1 MASIAGGILK
11 MTLSAPQRLAKKGV
25 KTATVVVKV
34 NARLALFIFDAVLI
48 SPTQPHRPRRRHLPA
63 VFLSVGGCAPAGRI
77 AHWSPVNRHGCLMSS
92 LKFSITRQEALL
104 IMITMFWG
112 GTFLAVQYA
121 VSLSGP
127 LFFVGLRFAT
137 AALAV
142 GLLSLRTLRGLTWLE
157 VKAGVAIGVAIALG
171 YGLQTWGLQSI
182 SSSKSAFITAMYVP
196 LVPLLQWL
204 CLGRMP
210 GVMSCVGIVLAFIGL
225 ILLAG
230 PENNLLA
237 LGVGEMITLA
247 SALAIAA
254 EIILISA
261 WAGKVDVRRVTVVQ
275 LATASLVAFA
285 AMKPA
290 GEAVPPLTPA
300 LLGVALGLG
309 IFSAIIQVT
318 MNWAQ
323 RSVSPTRATLIYTGE
338 PVWAGIF
345 GRLAGER
352 LPLLALLGCVLILA
366 GVLVS
371 ELKWKRKSPPQVSTN
386 DDAQPLTDLADR
398 REP

>member
-1 MASIAGGILK
+1 M
-11 MTLSAPQRLAKKGV
+11 
-25 KTATVVVKV
+25 
-34 NARLALFIFDAVLI
+34 
-48 SPTQPHRPRRRHLPA
+48 
-63 VFLSVGGCAPAGRI
+63 
-77 AHWSPVNRHGCLMSS
+77 
-92 LKFSITRQEALL
+92 
-104 IMITMFWG
+104 
-112 GTFLAVQYA
+112 
-121 VSLSGP
+121 
-127 LFFVGLRFAT
+127 RFAT

-171 YGLQTWGLQSI
+171 YGLQTWGLQTI

-230 PENNLLA
+230 PENNLPA

-247 SALAIAA
+247 SAVAIAA

-290 GEAVPPLTPA
+290 GESVPSLTPA

-352 LPLLALLGCVLILA
+352 LPLLPCSAA
-366 GVLVS
+366 F
-371 ELKWKRKSPPQVSTN
+371 
-386 DDAQPLTDLADR
+386 
-398 REP
+398 

>member
-1 MASIAGGILK
+1 
-11 MTLSAPQRLAKKGV
+11 
-25 KTATVVVKV
+25 
-34 NARLALFIFDAVLI
+34 
-48 SPTQPHRPRRRHLPA
+48 
-63 VFLSVGGCAPAGRI
+63 
-77 AHWSPVNRHGCLMSS
+77 
-92 LKFSITRQEALL
+92 
-104 IMITMFWG
+104 
-112 GTFLAVQYA
+112 
-121 VSLSGP
+121 
-127 LFFVGLRFAT
+127 
-137 AALAV
+137 
-142 GLLSLRTLRGLTWLE
+142 
-157 VKAGVAIGVAIALG
+157 
-171 YGLQTWGLQSI
+171 
-182 SSSKSAFITAMYVP
+182 
-196 LVPLLQWL
+196 
-204 CLGRMP
+204 
-210 GVMSCVGIVLAFIGL
+210 
-225 ILLAG
+225 
-230 PENNLLA
+230 
-237 LGVGEMITLA
+237 MITLA
-247 SALAIAA
+247 SAVAIAA

-290 GEAVPPLTPA
+290 GESVPSLTPA

-386 DDAQPLTDLADR
+386 DDAQPLADR
-398 REP
+398 PIAASHNIFLLTRQRRLSRLVLVRL

>member
-1 MASIAGGILK
+1 M
-11 MTLSAPQRLAKKGV
+11 
-25 KTATVVVKV
+25 
-34 NARLALFIFDAVLI
+34 
-48 SPTQPHRPRRRHLPA
+48 
-63 VFLSVGGCAPAGRI
+63 SVSRFT
-77 AHWSPVNRHGCLMSS
+77 
-92 LKFSITRQEALL
+92 FSIKPQEAIL
-104 IMITMFWG
+104 ILITMFWG

-121 VSLSGP
+121 VTMSDP
-127 LFFVGLRFAT
+127 FFFVGLRFAT
-137 AALAV
+137 AAIAV
-142 GLLSLRTLRGLTWLE
+142 ALISLKTLRGLTLRE
-157 VKAGVAIGVAIALG
+157 LKAGVAIAMG
-171 YGLQTWGLQSI
+171 YSLQTWGLQSI

-210 GVMSCVGIVLAFIGL
+210 GLMSCIGIVLAFIGL

-237 LGVGEMITLA
+237 LGPGEIITLVGA
-247 SALAIAA
+247 VAIAA

-261 WAGKVDVRRVTVVQ
+261 WAGKVDVKRVTVVQ
-275 LATASLVAFA
+275 LTTASLVAFA
-285 AMKPA
+285 TMVPA
-290 GEAVPPLTPA
+290 GESVPPMSTGLIV
-300 LLGVALGLG
+300 VALG

-323 RSVSPTRATLIYTGE
+323 RSVSPTRATVIYTGE

-352 LPLLALLGCVLILA
+352 LPLLALVGAAFIVL

-371 ELKWKRKSPPQVSTN
+371 ELKLRKRRNAVN
-386 DDAQPLTDLADR
+386 DLTA
-398 REP
+398 E

>member
-1 MASIAGGILK
+1 M
-11 MTLSAPQRLAKKGV
+11 
-25 KTATVVVKV
+25 
-34 NARLALFIFDAVLI
+34 
-48 SPTQPHRPRRRHLPA
+48 
-63 VFLSVGGCAPAGRI
+63 SVSRFT
-77 AHWSPVNRHGCLMSS
+77 
-92 LKFSITRQEALL
+92 FSIKPQEAIL
-104 IMITMFWG
+104 ILITMFWG

-121 VSLSGP
+121 VTMSDP
-127 LFFVGLRFAT
+127 FFFVGLRFAT
-137 AALAV
+137 AAIAV
-142 GLLSLRTLRGLTWLE
+142 ALISLKTLRGLTLRE
-157 VKAGVAIGVAIALG
+157 LKAGVAIGVAIAMG
-171 YGLQTWGLQSI
+171 YSLQTWGLQSI

-210 GVMSCVGIVLAFIGL
+210 GLMSCIGIVLAFIGL

-237 LGVGEMITLA
+237 LALGPGEIITLVGA
-247 SALAIAA
+247 VAIAA

-261 WAGKVDVRRVTVVQ
+261 WAGKVDVKRVTVVQ

-285 AMKPA
+285 TMVPA
-290 GEAVPPLTPA
+290 GESVPPMSTGLVV
-300 LLGVALGLG
+300 VALGLG

-323 RSVSPTRATLIYTGE
+323 RSVSPTRATVIYTGE

-352 LPLLALLGCVLILA
+352 LPLLALVGAAFIIA

-371 ELKWKRKSPPQVSTN
+371 ELKLKKRRKSIAGLGTEQG
-386 DDAQPLTDLADR
+386 ADS
-398 REP
+398 

>member
-1 MASIAGGILK
+1 
-11 MTLSAPQRLAKKGV
+11 
-25 KTATVVVKV
+25 
-34 NARLALFIFDAVLI
+34 
-48 SPTQPHRPRRRHLPA
+48 
-63 VFLSVGGCAPAGRI
+63 
-77 AHWSPVNRHGCLMSS
+77 
-92 LKFSITRQEALL
+92 
-104 IMITMFWG
+104 
-112 GTFLAVQYA
+112 
-121 VSLSGP
+121 
-127 LFFVGLRFAT
+127 
-137 AALAV
+137 
-142 GLLSLRTLRGLTWLE
+142 
-157 VKAGVAIGVAIALG
+157 
-171 YGLQTWGLQSI
+171 
-182 SSSKSAFITAMYVP
+182 
-196 LVPLLQWL
+196 
-204 CLGRMP
+204 
-210 GVMSCVGIVLAFIGL
+210 MSCVGIVLAFIGL

-237 LGVGEMITLA
+237 LGVGGDDH
-247 SALAIAA
+247 SGKRGGDRGGDYPYQRHR
-254 EIILISA
+254 
-261 WAGKVDVRRVTVVQ
+261 AGKVDVRRVTVVQ

-290 GEAVPPLTPA
+290 GESVPSLTPA

-386 DDAQPLTDLADR
+386 DDAQPLADR
-398 REP
+398 PIAASHNIFLLTRQRRLSWLVLVRL

>member
-1 MASIAGGILK
+1 MS
-11 MTLSAPQRLAKKGV
+11 
-25 KTATVVVKV
+25 
-34 NARLALFIFDAVLI
+34 
-48 SPTQPHRPRRRHLPA
+48 RR
-63 VFLSVGGCAPAGRI
+63 SGY
-77 AHWSPVNRHGCLMSS
+77 S
-92 LKFSITRQEALL
+92 FSIKPQEAIL
-104 IMITMFWG
+104 IIITMFWG

-121 VSLSGP
+121 VTQSGP
-127 LFFVGLRFAT
+127 FFFVGVRFAT

-142 GLLSLRTLRGLTWLE
+142 ALLSLRTLRGLTWLE
-157 VKAGVAIGVAIALG
+157 CKAGVAVGVSIALG
-171 YGLQTWGLQSI
+171 YSLQTWGLQFI
-182 SSSKSAFITAMYVP
+182 PSSKSAFITAMYVP

-210 GVMSCVGIVLAFIGL
+210 GLMPCVGIVLAFIGL

-230 PENNLLA
+230 PGDNLLA
-237 LGVGEMITLA
+237 LGEGELITLA

-275 LATASLVAFA
+275 LATASLVAFI
-285 AMKPA
+285 AMVPA
-290 GEAVPPLTPA
+290 EESVPPMSTG
-300 LLGVALGLG
+300 LLVVALGLG

-323 RSVSPTRATLIYTGE
+323 RSVSPTRATVIYTGE

-345 GRLAGER
+345 GRIAGER
-352 LPLLALLGCVLILA
+352 LPLLALLGAVFIIV

-371 ELKWKRKSPPQVSTN
+371 ELKLKRKTTSEENSA
-386 DDAQPLTDLADR
+386 DDASQVPPD
-398 REP
+398 PQ